1 MLALITAMLLCLG
14 LAVSV
19 VGVVAIPA
27 RREGRELFTHPV
39 RGAGG
44 ADPADDTG
52 ATGAAGATGAPGA
65 VVATGAAGEA
75 GETDR
80 AARPI
85 RQRHVSRKRS

>member
-44 ADPADDTG
+44 ADPADD
-52 ATGAAGATGAPGA
+52 AGAAGATGA

>member
-44 ADPADDTG
+44 ADPADD
-52 ATGAAGATGAPGA
+52 AGAAGATGATGA